1 LGAFRDGETCIE
13 SIVVFKGWIASC
25 VGVSMVLSMASRR
38 FVCDFDVETIQD
50 FSVAAVE
57 VRPA

>member
-25 VGVSMVLSMASRR
+25 VGVSMVLSMASRLTGVGSGLLV
-38 FVCDFDVETIQD
+38 FMKV
-50 FSVAAVE
+50 
-57 VRPA
+57 